1 MRLTGETC
9 RIDEVSDL
17 DREQMFALMQRYYEN
32 VRREDFELDLAGKD
46 WVITA
51 RCPRTSRVLGFST
64 QSFVVLE
71 NGDDDLGVLFS
82 GDTIVD
88 SRYWARNPVST
99 LWGRLALSLIDQN
112 PERALYWFLI
122 SKGYKTYRFLP
133 VFFREFY
140 PRANVSTP
148 MWATQMIETMAAQRF
163 GRRYCRER
171 GIVRSDLNSCRLR
184 TEVATVTESRLKDE
198 SVSFFQAANPGH
210 AEGDELCCLAPLTR
224 ENFKRSAFRVIGTC
238 VDMPTRSKSSSS

>member
-1 MRLTGETC
+1 MHLTGETC

-17 DREQMFALMQRYYEN
+17 DREQMFSLMQLYYEN
-32 VRREDFELDLAGKD
+32 VRREEFELDLAGKD

-51 RCPRTSRVLGFST
+51 RCPRTSKVLGFST
-64 QSFVVLE
+64 QSFLVV
-71 NGDDDLGVLFS
+71 NTGAHDLGVLFS

-88 SRYWARNPVST
+88 ARYWGRNPLST
-99 LWGRLALSLIDQN
+99 LWGRLALSLIDEN
-112 PERALYWFLI
+112 PECALYWFLI

-148 MWATQMIETMAAQRF
+148 MWAAQLIETMAVQRF

-171 GIVRSDLNSCRLR
+171 GIVRSELPGCRLR
-184 TEVATVTESRLKDE
+184 PEVAAITESRLKDE
-198 SVSFFQAANPGH
+198 AVAFFHAANPGH

-224 ENFKRSAFRVIGTC
+224 ENFKRSAFRVIGSR
-238 VDMPTRSKSSSS
+238 VDLPTTSKSSSS